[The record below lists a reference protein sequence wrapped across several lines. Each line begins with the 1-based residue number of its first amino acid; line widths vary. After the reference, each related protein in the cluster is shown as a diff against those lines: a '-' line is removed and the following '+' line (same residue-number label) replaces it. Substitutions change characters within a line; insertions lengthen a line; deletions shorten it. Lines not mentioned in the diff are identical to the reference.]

1 MHPSVKPPS
10 EQGDDPPV
18 EFWPAKMLSSLPYF
32 PLPSEVACKKF
43 AELILSADGPMSNE
57 EAALQL
63 AKNLDGDGK
72 KYFPSL
78 SLTFELTE
86 PTLININT

>member
-1 MHPSVKPPS
+1 M
-10 EQGDDPPV
+10 DL
-18 EFWPAKMLSSLPYF
+18 W
-32 PLPSEVACKKF
+32 
-43 AELILSADGPMSNE
+43 PMSYE
-57 EAALQL
+57 EAALEL

-78 SLTFELTE
+78 SLTFEVTE